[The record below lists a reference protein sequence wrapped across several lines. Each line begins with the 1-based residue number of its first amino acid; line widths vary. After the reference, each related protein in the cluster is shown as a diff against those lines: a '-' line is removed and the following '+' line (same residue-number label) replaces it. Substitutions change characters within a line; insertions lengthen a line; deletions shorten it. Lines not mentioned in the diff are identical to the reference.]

1 LLYLVHTIVVLIEDF
16 LGELDVEVLWGAD
29 AVGHFAEVFKIGTG
43 NLHFAREFLH
53 LYKSLDLFVD
63 DLHDVLGDLLSFE
76 VLQKLLDLLLLV
88 VFVG

>member
-1 LLYLVHTIVVLIEDF
+1 MVLIEDF

-29 AVGHFAEVFKIGTG
+29 AVGHFAEVLKVGTG

-53 LYKSLDLFVD
+53 LDESLYLFID